1 MPAVKE
7 PVALKPGEQKILQAV
22 SELHYATNE
31 QLCRRFYAV
40 SSLPYVC
47 RMTKKL
53 TELGYLGI
61 DYRRQKFA
69 VGRSKY
75 IFFLSPRG
83 HRYFADQGMTNLPKC
98 TAYKEHLQAH
108 ILGINDVIL
117 TAYGYTFLAPHRA
130 AVQLVQHD
138 LVLKRQPVVLTI
150 DGKRRSYIPDLWL
163 EMTID
168 GERWN
173 FCVELDRG
181 TEQEPKWRDKVRLLL
196 AFARNGAK
204 ERFGERMSAILIIVN
219 PEESHRGAH
228 RLTQLLRWTE
238 TYLRE
243 QGREAWGQVLLFGAL
258 DPSTCSAEGFFQAH
272 WWRTPFDATRHTL
285 LEETPG

>member
-1 MPAVKE
+1 MSAAKG

-31 QLCRRFYAV
+31 QLCRRFYAL

-53 TELGYLGI
+53 TGLGYLGI
-61 DYRRQKFA
+61 DYQRQKFA

-75 IFFLSPRG
+75 IFFLSAMG
-83 HRYFADQGMTNLPKC
+83 HRYFTDQGITNLPKC
-98 TAYKEHLQAH
+98 TTYKEHLQAH

-117 TAYGYTFLAPHRA
+117 TAYDYTFRFPHRA

-138 LVLKRQPVVLTI
+138 LALKRQPVVLSI

-168 GERWN
+168 GKRWN
-173 FCVELDRG
+173 FTVELDRG
-181 TEQEPKWRDKVRLLL
+181 TEQEAKWREKMQFLV

-204 ERFGERMSAILIIVN
+204 ERFGERMSAILIVVN
-219 PEESHRGAH
+219 PEERHRGTH

-243 QGREAWGQVLLFGAL
+243 QRREAWGQLFLFGAV
-258 DPSTCSAEGFFQAH
+258 DPATCSPEGFFQAP
-272 WWRTPFDATRHTL
+272 WWLAPFDMTRHAL
-285 LEETPG
+285 LEEIPA